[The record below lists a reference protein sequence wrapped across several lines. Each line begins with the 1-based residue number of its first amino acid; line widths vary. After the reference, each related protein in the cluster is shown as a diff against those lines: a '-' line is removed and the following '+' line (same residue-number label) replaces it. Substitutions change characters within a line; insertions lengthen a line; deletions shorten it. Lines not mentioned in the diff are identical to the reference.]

1 MSRWNHIKYHWHLL
15 PGVVH
20 TCSSRH
26 LGTDGLRHPEAMPAH
41 WLLLSGCKD
50 GLGEGGALVLKGGE
64 GIMDDPELLTWSI
77 L

>member
-1 MSRWNHIKYHWHLL
+1 MHGFS
-15 PGVVH
+15 
-20 TCSSRH
+20 T
-26 LGTDGLRHPEAMPAH
+26 LGNPLYRGEELAV
-41 WLLLSGCKD
+41 D